1 MSSNP
6 ASENNTQAPDSA
18 ATGQRDDDAFANAE
32 TLKETPAQPSFQ
44 HLQSAHCE
52 SGVITS
58 LLRHEGLPIT
68 EAMTFGLTS
77 ALSFCYFPFV
87 KINQLPLISYR
98 MTPRYILNGMRRLL
112 RLPLR
117 YETFRTPADG
127 TRRLDELLAQG
138 RPVGLQ
144 GSVYFLPYF
153 PVNMRFHFNAHN
165 LIACGRDAATGEYLI
180 SDPVFNTLTR
190 SAPADLERAR
200 FVRGA
205 LAPRGLIYYLDGAIT
220 NKDIVQV
227 VPLLRGAIRKNAFM
241 MLWMPIPCVGTPGI
255 RLIASRVRRLP
266 AQTKP
271 DFCRRFAGHIV
282 RMQEEV
288 GTGGAGF
295 RFLYAAFL
303 QEAATLLNKPA
314 LHDLSLELTAIG
326 DEWRVFATRAAR
338 QNKGRS
344 PLDPPALAAILD
356 DLAVKERAFFK
367 KLWKAV

>member
-1 MSSNP
+1 MPHPHEHLSSLP
-6 ASENNTQAPDSA
+6 S
-18 ATGQRDDDAFANAE
+18 
-32 TLKETPAQPSFQ
+32 AQPFH

-77 ALSFCYFPFV
+77 ALSFCYFPLV

-117 YETFRTPADG
+117 YETFRSPADG
-127 TRRLDELLAQG
+127 TRRLDELLAQN

-165 LIACGRDAATGEYLI
+165 LIAYGRDPATNDYLI
-180 SDPVFNTLTR
+180 SDPVFDKPTR
-190 SAPADLERAR
+190 SGRAELERAR

-205 LAPRGLIYYLDGAIT
+205 LAPRGLIYYIDAPIP
-220 NKDIVQV
+220 NKDISQV

-255 RLIASRVRRLP
+255 KLLASRVRRLP
-266 AQTKP
+266 AQTQP
-271 DFCRRFAGHIV
+271 DFCRRFAGHIA

-303 QEAATLLNKPA
+303 QEAATLLNKPV

-326 DEWRVFATRAAR
+326 DEWRDFATQAAR
-338 QNKGRS
+338 QNKARS
-344 PLDPPALAAILD
+344 PLAPPALAAILT
-356 DLAVKERAFFK
+356 DLAAKERAFFK
-367 KLWKAV
+367 KLWRAA

>member
-1 MSSNP
+1 MPHPHEQLSPPPP
-6 ASENNTQAPDSA
+6 APLSAPA
-18 ATGQRDDDAFANAE
+18 
-32 TLKETPAQPSFQ
+32 FQ

-77 ALSFCYFPFV
+77 ALSFCYFPLV

-117 YETFRTPADG
+117 YETFRSPADG
-127 TRRLDELLAQG
+127 TRRLDELLAQN

-144 GSVYFLPYF
+144 ASVYFLPYF

-165 LIACGRDAATGEYLI
+165 LIAYDRDPATNDYLI
-180 SDPVFNTLTR
+180 SDPVFDKPTR
-190 SAPADLERAR
+190 SARAELERAR

-205 LAPRGLIYYLDGAIT
+205 LAPKGLIYYIDAPIPD
-220 NKDIVQV
+220 KDIAQV
-227 VPLLRGAIRKNAFM
+227 TPLLRGAIRKNAFM

-255 RLIASRVRRLP
+255 KLLASRVRRLP
-266 AQTKP
+266 ARTQP
-271 DFCRRFAGHIV
+271 DFCRRFAGHIA

-303 QEAATLLNKPA
+303 QEAAALLNKPT

-326 DEWRVFATRAAR
+326 DEWRDFATQAAR
-338 QNKGRS
+338 QNKARS
-344 PLDPPALAAILD
+344 PLDPSALAAILD
-356 DLAVKERAFFK
+356 DLAAKERVFFK
-367 KLWKAV
+367 KLWKAA

>member
-1 MSSNP
+1 M
-6 ASENNTQAPDSA
+6 NTTIATSSA
-18 ATGQRDDDAFANAE
+18 A
-32 TLKETPAQPSFQ
+32 PAASTFQ

-68 EAMTFGLTS
+68 EAMVFGLTS

-98 MTPRYILNGMRRLL
+98 MTPRYILNGIRRLL
-112 RLPLR
+112 RVPLR
-117 YETFRTPADG
+117 YETFRAPADG
-127 TRRLDELLAQG
+127 TRRLDELLARG

-165 LIACGRDAATGEYLI
+165 LIAYGRDSATGEYLI
-180 SDPVFNTLTR
+180 SDPVFNTPTR
-190 SAPADLERAR
+190 SAPDAFERAR

-205 LAPRGLIYYLDGAIT
+205 LAPRGLIYHIDGAIPD
-220 NKDIVQV
+220 KDIAQV
-227 VPLLRGAIRKNAFM
+227 VPLLRAAIRKNAFM

-255 RLIASRVRRLP
+255 RLLASRVRRLP
-266 AQTKP
+266 AQKQP

-303 QEAATLLNKPA
+303 QEAAVLLNKPA
-314 LHDLSLELTAIG
+314 LHELSLELTAIG
-326 DEWRVFATRAAR
+326 DEWRVFATHAAR
-338 QNKGRS
+338 QNKGRA
-344 PLDPPALAAILD
+344 PLDPPALAAT
-356 DLAVKERAFFK
+356 LATLSAKERLFFK

>member
-1 MSSNP
+1 MPPPLNQTQSV
-6 ASENNTQAPDSA
+6 ASPT
-18 ATGQRDDDAFANAE
+18 
-32 TLKETPAQPSFQ
+32 FQ
-44 HLQSAHCE
+44 HLHSAHCE

-77 ALSFCYFPFV
+77 ALSFCYFPLV
-87 KINQLPLISYR
+87 KINQLPLIAYR

-127 TRRLDELLAQG
+127 TRRLNELLAQN

-144 GSVYFLPYF
+144 ASVYFLPYF
-153 PVNMRFHFNAHN
+153 PLNMRFHFNAHN
-165 LIACGRDAATGEYLI
+165 LIAHGRDPATGDYLI
-180 SDPVFNTLTR
+180 SDPVFDKPTR

-205 LAPRGLIYYLDGAIT
+205 LAPRGLLYHIDAPLPD
-220 NKDIVQV
+220 KDIAQV
-227 VPLLRGAIRKNAFM
+227 IPLLRGAIRKNAFM
-241 MLWMPIPCVGTPGI
+241 MLWMPLPFVGTRGI
-255 RLIASRVRRLP
+255 KLLAARVRRLP
-266 AQTKP
+266 VQKAP
-271 DFCRRFAGHIV
+271 EFCRRYAGHIA
-282 RMQEEV
+282 RMQEEI

-303 QEAATLLNKPA
+303 QEAAALLNKPA

-326 DEWRVFATRAAR
+326 DEWRAFAAEAAR
-338 QNKGRS
+338 QNKART
-344 PLDPPALAAILD
+344 PLDPPALAALLD
-356 DLAVKERAFFK
+356 TLATKERPFFK
-367 KLWKAV
+367 KLWRAA